1 MLGKHPWLHLF
12 DINGWK
18 NKREARQYQGAGFN
32 RLVSKMQLVSKAGV
46 EHMSPLASLFV
57 CFPNELGFISAEER
71 GKEAYLMYLKKA
83 SVLAQTAIP

>member
-1 MLGKHPWLHLF
+1 
-12 DINGWK
+12 
-18 NKREARQYQGAGFN
+18 
-32 RLVSKMQLVSKAGV
+32 MQLVSKAGV
-46 EHMSPLASLFV
+46 EHMSPLASSFV